1 MPLPAYANNGP
12 VDCSVKPETGTL
24 KGKSVVVTGGE
35 HQLYHLRKPVPRALL
50 MVFYQVLTA
59 LARVM
64 FAHSLPPGEFAFV
77 VTSRLSSPVR

>member
-12 VDCSVKPETGTL
+12 VDCSVKPDTGTL

-35 HQLYHLRKPVPRALL
+35 HWASTFIKA
-50 MVFYQVLTA
+50 YQSGYSDWILDQVQTA

-64 FAHSLPPGEFAFV
+64 FAHSLPPGEL
-77 VTSRLSSPVR
+77 SRP

>member
-12 VDCSVKPETGTL
+12 VDCSVKPDTGTL

-35 HQLYHLRKPVPRALL
+35 HLGLPLRLYQSDPSDGILD
-50 MVFYQVLTA
+50 QVQMA

-64 FAHSLPPGEFAFV
+64 FAHLLQPGELLLYLP
-77 VTSRLSSPVR
+77 S